1 MFLLKHAIASLT
13 VAQLKERLALLPGG
27 SRSGKKDELVQTL
40 LGRLTDQG
48 LRSLWQGMNEIEK
61 LAVSESLYAP
71 DLTYNAARFA
81 AKYGRRPK
89 TDRSSG
95 ETLPSFLTLMLHSL
109 DGAYRIPDDMA
120 ESLKTFVPPPP
131 ATRLETV
138 DSLPESWGEEPL
150 TQRVC
155 ERDAPMDLTVM
166 LHLVDQGRI
175 KVSEK
180 TSLAGNVVLNYLT
193 GQVTGGDFYP
203 WIPKENK
210 WDQEI
215 GPIKA
220 FAWPLLLQAG
230 GLAQKNGAKLALTPA
245 GFKALKSPPAD
256 ALRGLWRK
264 WLKSAMLDE
273 FSRMD
278 DIKGQKSAG
287 KHMTA
292 LAPRR
297 TAIAGALQDC
307 PVGVWI
313 DVDRFS
319 RYMVA
324 SGQTFRVTHEPWKLY
339 LQDPNYGSLGYDGS
353 NGWNIL
359 QFRYLLCFLFEYAA
373 TLGVIDVAYVPPE
386 NAREDFHG
394 MWGADDMA
402 YLSRYDGL
410 CYFRLTPL
418 GAYCLDLSDAYQPEP
433 LRSTVRLS
441 ILPGLQINVASGHL
455 APEEALFLDTWA
467 VQATPDSWRLER
479 GKLLSC
485 VEKGLD
491 VTAFEAFLEARDDQP
506 LPETVE
512 ALLKTCAKQGKALRR
527 IGNALLLECQDAET
541 AALIASH
548 KETAG
553 LCLRAGERHLVV
565 RQEHEERFLALVRVA
580 GFGVQAS
587 A

>member
-1 MFLLKHAIASLT
+1 MFLLKDALASLT
-13 VAQLKERLALLPGG
+13 VAQLKERLALLPGV
-27 SRSGKKDELVQTL
+27 SPSGRKDDLVQTL
-40 LGRLTDQG
+40 LGRLTGQS
-48 LRSLWQGMNEIEK
+48 LRTLWERMDDIEK
-61 LAVSESLYAP
+61 MAVSESLYAP
-71 DLTYNAARFA
+71 DLTYNAARFG

-95 ETLPSFLTLMLHSL
+95 GTLPSFLTLILYGL

-120 ESLKTFVPPPP
+120 ESLETFVPPPP

-138 DSLPESWGEEPL
+138 DSLPENWSEEAL
-150 TQRVC
+150 VQRAC
-155 ERDAPMDLTVM
+155 ERDALMDLSVM
-166 LHLVDQGRI
+166 LRLVDQGRI

-180 TSLAGNVVLNYLT
+180 TSIAGTAALNFLT
-193 GQVTGGDFYP
+193 GQVAGGDFYH
-203 WIPKENK
+203 WMPKENK

-230 GLAQKNGAKLALTPA
+230 GLAQKNGIKLALTPA
-245 GFKALKSPPAD
+245 GLKALKMPPAD

-264 WLKSAMLDE
+264 WLKSTLLDE

-292 LAPRR
+292 VAPRR
-297 TAIAGALQDC
+297 AAIAGALQDC
-307 PVGVWI
+307 PVGSWI
-313 DVDRFS
+313 EVDRFS
-319 RYMVA
+319 QYMVA
-324 SGQTFRVTHEPWKLY
+324 SGQTFSVTYDPWKLY
-339 LQDPNYGSLGYDGS
+339 LSDPNYGSLGYDGS

-373 TLGVIDVAYVPPE
+373 TLGVVDIAYVPPE
-386 NAREDFHG
+386 SAREDFHG

-410 CYFRLTPL
+410 THFRLTPL
-418 GAYCLDLSDAYQPEP
+418 GAYCLGLSEAYQPET

-441 ILPGLQINVASGHL
+441 VLPGLQINVAAGHL
-455 APEEALFLDTWA
+455 GPEEALFLDTWA
-467 VQATPDSWRLER
+467 VQSTPECWRLER
-479 GKLLSC
+479 AKLISAI
-485 VEKGLD
+485 EKGLD
-491 VTAFEAFLEARDDQP
+491 VAEFVAFLEARDDQP
-506 LPETVE
+506 LPEAVE
-512 ALLKTCAKQGKALRR
+512 ALFKTCAWQGKALRR
-527 IGNALLLECQDAET
+527 IGNALLLECQDADT
-541 AALIASH
+541 AALIAGH

-565 RQEHEERFLALVRVA
+565 RQEHEDRFLALVRVV
-580 GFGVQAS
+580 GFGVQGS